1 MKFTHRMLSRSL
13 YDFCTWIPL
22 ALAYKVD
29 GCLSLFHIFWCS
41 FFSLSGIL
49 KLSVNVIN
57 IVHNIHSTMAFTG
70 RIKTQAIHMCIFRVS
85 RLSVVKFSANETEI
99 YSTEDIKINCRWR
112 ILASILRDICVWI
125 SSMFGHSCAR
135 THALV
140 CWFFCLTSAQ

>member
-1 MKFTHRMLSRSL
+1 MKFTHCMLSRSL
-13 YDFCTWIPL
+13 YDFCTCIPL

-29 GCLSLFHIFWCS
+29 ECLSLFHIFWC
-41 FFSLSGIL
+41 FFSLFGIL

-57 IVHNIHSTMAFTG
+57 IVHNIHLTMAFTG

-112 ILASILRDICVWI
+112 ILASIFRDVCVWI

-135 THALV
+135 TRV
-140 CWFFCLTSAQ
+140 RVDFFRLTSAQ